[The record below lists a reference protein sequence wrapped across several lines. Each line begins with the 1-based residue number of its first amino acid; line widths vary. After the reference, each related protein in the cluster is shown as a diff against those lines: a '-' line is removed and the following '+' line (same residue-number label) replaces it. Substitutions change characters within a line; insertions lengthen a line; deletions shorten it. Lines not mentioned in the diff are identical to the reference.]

1 MDGSGVCGGR
11 RWKFVSADGD
21 ILKGIF
27 CRLLC
32 EYDSSLLLAIQRSFV
47 DNFQP
52 TQDDDR
58 YPHKQPPPKQLSQSQ
73 PRINQYNSKD
83 GIQSN
88 ENGNTPHGVCL
99 CIPCK
104 IVPCVEGDDLQ
115 MLYTLCSALISY
127 RSFYFTH
134 RTQTKTG

>member
-1 MDGSGVCGGR
+1 METAGRVDGSGVCVGR

-27 CRLLC
+27 CCLLC

-58 YPHKQPPPKQLSQSQ
+58 YPINNLLCTNNDRKASQESINTTAKMEYSQ
-73 PRINQYNSKD
+73 MR
-83 GIQSN
+83 
-88 ENGNTPHGVCL
+88 TA
-99 CIPCK
+99 
-104 IVPCVEGDDLQ
+104 
-115 MLYTLCSALISY
+115 TLRTVFASAYLV
-127 RSFYFTH
+127 R
-134 RTQTKTG
+134 

>member
-32 EYDSSLLLAIQRSFV
+32 EYDSSLFLAIQRSFV

-58 YPHKQPPPKQLSQSQ
+58 YPINNLLCTNNDRKASQESINTTAKMEYSQ
-73 PRINQYNSKD
+73 MRTATLRTVFASAYLVRLYLVLKAMICKCC
-83 GIQSN
+83 
-88 ENGNTPHGVCL
+88 TPYVL
-99 CIPCK
+99 
-104 IVPCVEGDDLQ
+104 L
-115 MLYTLCSALISY
+115 
-127 RSFYFTH
+127 
-134 RTQTKTG
+134 